1 MPESRLFFLYNNH
14 HKLETSPNLH
24 GIELLSF
31 SLSPE
36 PSAGSKEKQVS
47 YEFNV
52 QQEQKT
58 NVDKQLIIVF
68 TTITVIQS
76 GNTPPLASTTVAC
89 GFGIPM
95 FEGTLTRQTN
105 GEYLIP
111 ADLGQAVSR
120 VATGITRGILYNQLR
135 GSYLQDCILP
145 LLPGE

>member
-1 MPESRLFFLYNNH
+1 M
-14 HKLETSPNLH
+14 ETSFNLH

-31 SLSPE
+31 SLLPE
-36 PSAGSKEKQVS
+36 PPAGSKEKQLS

-58 NVDKQLIIVF
+58 NVDKQLVIVF

-76 GNTPPLASTTVAC
+76 GYTLPLATVTAAC
-89 GFGIPM
+89 GFGISS
-95 FEGTLTRQTN
+95 FDGTLTRQTS
-105 GEYLIP
+105 GEYLISP
-111 ADLGQAVSR
+111 DIGQAVSR
-120 VATGITRGILYNQLR
+120 VATGITRGIFYSQLR

>member
-1 MPESRLFFLYNNH
+1 M
-14 HKLETSPNLH
+14 ETSPNLH

-36 PSAGSKEKQVS
+36 PSTGSKERQAS

-58 NVDKQLIIVF
+58 NVDKQMVIVF
-68 TTITVIQS
+68 TTVTLIQS
-76 GNTPPLASTTVAC
+76 GNTLPLASATVAC

-95 FEGTLTRQTN
+95 FEETLTRQTN

-111 ADLGQAVSR
+111 ADIGQAVSR
-120 VATGITRGILYNQLR
+120 AATGITRGILYSQLR

>member
-1 MPESRLFFLYNNH
+1 MSEHRLFFYYNK

-31 SLSPE
+31 SLLPE
-36 PSAGSKEKQVS
+36 PSAGNREKQLS

-58 NVDKQLIIVF
+58 NVDKQLVIVF
-68 TTITVIQS
+68 TTVTVTQAGS
-76 GNTPPLASTTVAC
+76 TQPLASVTVAC
-89 GFGIPM
+89 GFGITM

-111 ADLGQAVSR
+111 ADIGQAVSR
-120 VATGITRGILYNQLR
+120 GATGITRGILYSQLR

>member
-1 MPESRLFFLYNNH
+1 M
-14 HKLETSPNLH
+14 ETSPNLH

-36 PSAGSKEKQVS
+36 PSAGKEKQVS

-58 NVDKQLIIVF
+58 NVDKQLVIVF
-68 TTITVIQS
+68 TTVTVIQS
-76 GNTPPLASTTVAC
+76 GNTPPLASATVAC
-89 GFGIPM
+89 GFAVPM
-95 FEGTLTRQTN
+95 FEGTLARQTN
-105 GEYLIP
+105 GEYMIP
-111 ADLGQAVSR
+111 ADIGQAVSR
-120 VATGITRGILYNQLR
+120 AATGITRGILYSQLR